1 MKDCNIC
8 VNWSGISSYK
18 VLDCPETTVWA
29 GHYRENAYKYPMG
42 SSGPLPY
49 ALALSGEQNLCCG
62 WDNNLWGFSVHHV
75 PNKTASQI
83 TYDIPTMGITG
94 PSNMAS
100 EEIVLPKQGIS
111 KTDNVIIG
119 NQKDG
124 GGGSNPSGDPC
135 PGGTGYFLQGAKKVR
150 CFYSKTDDGQSLR
163 TLSPKTNPDLK
174 QMHNTLSEEFCN
186 VRDNITKNPGGSS
199 CWDRKHGTDLAREYC
214 GVGNRITSDIC
225 DIGAQKHIG
234 RQVYD
239 DLATAYCNTSEGI
252 WDEWCACKNV
262 MKESGEWCKNEYN
275 VRNNS
280 DKPGC
285 KDVIPHYNALLAAIP
300 EEFRGNF
307 GRERLKCMKNV
318 CSEGVRWVPRE
329 GGLQDQCENNTQICQ
344 MSVEEITNSEIGNIN
359 LECNQTLNTNQT
371 DDKTASDNAIL
382 ERLKQL
388 EEQNKKL
395 SEEPSPSSPSS
406 SPSSSPPS
414 PSTTDNNNYKKMGG
428 VSFSSCCCLILLL
441 LIVLMMDDDE
451 INNSININNN
461 L

>member
-1 MKDCNIC
+1 
-8 VNWSGISSYK
+8 
-18 VLDCPETTVWA
+18 
-29 GHYRENAYKYPMG
+29 MG
-42 SSGPLPY
+42 SNSGGLAY
-49 ALALSGEQNLCCG
+49 AAALKGSPGSLYPG
-62 WDNNLWGFSVHHV
+62 WDNNLKGITFHKVR
-75 PNKTASQI
+75 NKNGNEI
-83 TYDIPTMGITG
+83 THDISTMGVAAG
-94 PSNMAS
+94 LSH
-100 EEIVLPKQGIS
+100 EIMLPKKGIS
-111 KTDNVIIG
+111 APNNVIIG
-119 NQKDG
+119 NQKVNGDTG
-124 GGGSNPSGDPC
+124 MDPC

-150 CFYSKTDDGQSLR
+150 CFYSKADDGQSLR
-163 TLSPKTNPDLK
+163 TLYNGRHKSHELKT
-174 QMHNTLSEEFCN
+174 MHDTLSEQFCN
-186 VRDNITKNPGGSS
+186 VRDNITKDPGGTS

-225 DIGAQKHIG
+225 DIGANKHIG

-239 DLATAYCNTSEGI
+239 DLAKAYCKTSQGES
-252 WDEWCACKNV
+252 DEWCACKNT
-262 MKESGEWCKNEYN
+262 MRDSGEWCKNN
-275 VRNNS
+275 PT
-280 DKPGC
+280 KAGC
-285 KDVIPHYNALLAAIP
+285 KDVMAHYDALLAAIP
-300 EEFRGNF
+300 EEFRGDF
-307 GRERLKCMKNV
+307 GIERIKCMKNV